1 MVADGVAS
9 STWTF
14 NEAAAHLKSA
24 LKFGIEPSLDGVRM
38 LADALGTPQRTFASV
53 QVTGTNGKTSTSRM
67 IAAILAA
74 HGFKVGLFTSP
85 ELISYEERVEIDGAA
100 VSREEFTDAVQR
112 VAQAASTIPRTVT
125 EFELLT
131 GVALLMFAESQVD
144 FAVFEVGMGGEWDST
159 SVVDPSVAV
168 VTGVALDHQAV
179 LGDTL
184 AEIAMQKAGIIRPAS
199 APILGPGIPDE
210 VLPIFL
216 ERADECDTHARLV
229 LPRGESSPAPD
240 DLTVRFTLRDRQES
254 TTEVGIPSAWGVDIE
269 GLHGSYPDLA
279 IVAPRVFAQNVA
291 TAVAAGEAAL
301 GRALDP
307 DLTRAALARLA
318 LPGRFERL
326 RTQPA
331 VVVDG
336 SHNPQAAAAL
346 ADAIAEA
353 FPEPPLVVLGV
364 LSDKDARGIVTALVS
379 AAGGFVVTAPDSPR
393 ALPAHVLAGVVRELT
408 DLPVHVVEPLDAA
421 LRYALASGSSGVVV
435 TGSLTTAG
443 QARNLLLTG
452 AV

>member
-1 MVADGVAS
+1 MAADGTSCA
-9 STWTF
+9 WAF
-14 NEAAAHLKSA
+14 DEAVAHLKSA
-24 LKFGIEPSLDGVRM
+24 LKFGIEPSLDGIRM
-38 LADALGTPQRTFASV
+38 LAEALGAPQRTFASV

-85 ELISYEERVEIDGAA
+85 ELISYEERVEIDGAP
-100 VSREEFTDAVQR
+100 VTREAFAGAVQR
-112 VAQAASTIPRTVT
+112 VAEAAATLERTIT

-131 GVALLMFAESQVD
+131 GAALLMFAESRVD
-144 FAVFEVGMGGEWDST
+144 FAVLEVGMGGEWDST

-179 LGDTL
+179 LGETL
-184 AEIAMQKAGIIRPAS
+184 TEIARQKAGIIKPAS

-210 VLPIFL
+210 VLSIFL
-216 ERADECDTHARLV
+216 ERADACDTHARLV
-229 LPRGESSPAPD
+229 RAVGVESSAPE
-240 DLTVRFTLRDRQES
+240 DLTVRFALRDGEGAAA
-254 TTEVGIPSAWGVDIE
+254 EVGLPIAWDVDVE
-269 GLHGSYPDLA
+269 GLHGSYPDFSIA
-279 IVAPRVFAQNVA
+279 APRVFAQNIA

-307 DLTRAALARLA
+307 DLARSALADLA

-326 RTQPA
+326 RTEPA

-353 FPEPPLVVLGV
+353 FAEPPLIVLGV
-364 LSDKDARGIVTALVS
+364 LSDKDARGIVSALTPV
-379 AAGGFVVTAPDSPR
+379 AGGFVVTAPDSSR
-393 ALPAHVLAGVVRELT
+393 ALPADVLADIVRELT
-408 DLPVHVVEPLDAA
+408 DLPVRIAGSLTSA
-421 LRYALASGSSGVVV
+421 LTYAIGSAQVGVVV
-435 TGSLTTAG
+435 TGSLATAG
-443 QARNLLLTG
+443 QARNLLFTG

>member
-1 MVADGVAS
+1 MVADETARAWDFDEAVAY
-9 STWTF
+9 
-14 NEAAAHLKSA
+14 LKSA
-24 LKFGIEPSLDGVRM
+24 LKFGIEPSLDGIRM
-38 LADALGTPQRTFASV
+38 LTDALGAPQRSFASV

-67 IAAILAA
+67 IGAILVR

-85 ELISYEERVEIDGAA
+85 ELVSYEERVEIDGSP
-100 VSREEFTDAVQR
+100 VSREAFADAVQR
-112 VAQAASTIPRTVT
+112 VAEAASTIERTIT

-131 GVALLMFAESQVD
+131 GVALLMFAEAGVD
-144 FAVFEVGMGGEWDST
+144 FAVLEVGMGGEWDST

-179 LGDTL
+179 LGETL
-184 AEIAMQKAGIIRPAS
+184 AEIAVQKAGIIKPAS

-229 LPRGESSPAPD
+229 RPTGVEIPAPEE
-240 DLTVRFTLRDRQES
+240 LTVRFTLREREEAAAGVGLPPAWS
-254 TTEVGIPSAWGVDIE
+254 TDVE
-269 GLHGSYPDLA
+269 GLHGSYRDLS
-279 IVAPRVFAQNVA
+279 VAAPKVFAQNVA

-307 DLTRAALARLA
+307 NVTRSALRALT

-326 RTQPA
+326 RTDPA

-346 ADAIAEA
+346 ADVIAEA
-353 FPEPPLVVLGV
+353 FPEPPLIVLGV
-364 LSDKDARGIVTALVS
+364 LSDKDARGIVEALAPV
-379 AAGGFVVTAPDSPR
+379 AGGFVVTAPDSPR
-393 ALPAHVLAGVVRELT
+393 ALEAESLADIVREVT
-408 DLPVHVVEPLDAA
+408 DLPVHVVEPLAEA
-421 LRYALASGSSGVVV
+421 LRHAIASGSSGVVV
-435 TGSLTTAG
+435 NGSLTTAG
-443 QARNLLLTG
+443 QARNLLLTEV
-452 AV
+452 A